1 MGPGYFSYFLYSYG
15 AQYGMWPRGGPK
27 KKNHRGD
34 KGASYELPMNEE
46 RPAPLPSGKIIGI
59 VCAPTGEREALP

>member
-1 MGPGYFSYFLYSYG
+1 MGHSMGC
-15 AQYGMWPRGGPK
+15 GPEEDQK

>member
-1 MGPGYFSYFLYSYG
+1 MGHSMGCGPEED
-15 AQYGMWPRGGPK
+15 PPK
-27 KKNHRGD
+27 KSSWGQS
-34 KGASYELPMNEE
+34 KGASYELPMTEE